1 MKISFILAHRI
12 LASILLVSS
21 FVITQV
27 YADEACVIKNE
38 MSPELASYIKTT
50 ENLLSRIREE
60 AGKNQCNS
68 NKNGENSA
76 LASMRQA

>member
-1 MKISFILAHRI
+1 MKISFVLPHRI
-12 LASILLVSS
+12 LTTIFLIPFL
-21 FVITQV
+21 ITQV
-27 YADEACVIKNE
+27 YADDACVIKNE

-68 NKNGENSA
+68 NKNRENSA
-76 LASMRQA
+76 LASIRQA